1 MKETIGN
8 QKKKSR
14 KINLL
19 FHLLVLSLAVVIDLP
34 RSLASLK
41 EPAELAYYIVTR
53 IFPLI
58 VFYTCYFWLVPAYLA
73 PKKIVVFA
81 ILVFLLLNVV
91 TFMGYTILQIMHNA
105 FDGGSFHLIYR
116 LRMHFSGVMA
126 MSVAA
131 GFGTVFRIV
140 TGWFGEMQNARILGE
155 EKLRSELQ
163 LLKAQVNPHFLFN
176 TLNNIDSLIRT
187 DQAKAS
193 EALIKLS
200 SLLRYVIYDA
210 VKDKVPLKMELEH
223 IEGYIDL
230 QRLRYSRN
238 NSISF
243 EIKGDPEGKMIA
255 PVMFMPF
262 IENAFKHTTS
272 EGIARGLVVGFTIHE
287 DSIDFYCSNYLTL
300 PENTDIGGFGLENV
314 MKRLE
319 IQYPGR
325 YKLQTGSSKE
335 KYITTLTLST

>member
-1 MKETIGN
+1 MKKT
-8 QKKKSR
+8 
-14 KINLL
+14 NLL
-19 FHLLVLSLAVVIDLP
+19 FHLFVLSLAIVIDLP
-34 RSLASLK
+34 HSLASLK
-41 EPAELAYYIVTR
+41 EPAELVYYVVTR

-58 VFYTCYFWLVPAYLA
+58 VFYTCYFWIVPVYLA
-73 PKKIVVFA
+73 RKKIIAF
-81 ILVFLLLNVV
+81 ITLVFVLVNVV
-91 TFMGYTILQIMHNA
+91 TFTGYTILQLMHNV
-105 FDGGSFHLIYR
+105 FDGTGFHLFYH
-116 LRMHFSGVMA
+116 LRMHFSGVIA

-140 TGWFGEMQNARILGE
+140 TGWFDEMQNARMLEE
-155 EKLRSELQ
+155 EKLRSELM

-176 TLNNIDSLIRT
+176 TLNNIDSLIHT

-210 VKDKVPLKMELEH
+210 VKEKVPLRMELEH

-243 EIKGDPEGKMIA
+243 EIIGDPEGKMIA
-255 PVMFMPF
+255 PVLFMPF

-272 EGIARGLVVGFTIHE
+272 EGIARGLEVRFNIYE

-300 PENTDIGGFGLENV
+300 NENKGIGGFGLENV

-325 YKLQTGSSKE
+325 YNLQTGGSE
-335 KYITTLTLST
+335 DKYITTLILST

>member
-1 MKETIGN
+1 MKKT
-8 QKKKSR
+8 
-14 KINLL
+14 NLL
-19 FHLLVLSLAVVIDLP
+19 FHLFVLSLAIVIDLP
-34 RSLASLK
+34 HSMASLK
-41 EPAELAYYIVTR
+41 EPAQLSYYIVTR

-73 PKKIVVFA
+73 PKKIIAFVA
-81 ILVFLLLNVV
+81 LVFLLVNVV
-91 TFMGYTILQIMHNA
+91 TFTGYTILQVMHKA
-105 FDGGSFHLIYR
+105 FDGNTIHIFYP

-187 DQAKAS
+187 DQDRAS
-193 EALIKLS
+193 ESLIKLS

-210 VKDKVPLKMELEH
+210 VKDKVPLNLELEH

-230 QRLRYSRN
+230 QRLRYSWN

-243 EIKGDPEGKMIA
+243 KISGDPEGKMIA
-255 PVMFMPF
+255 PVIFMPF

-272 EGIARGLVVGFTIHE
+272 EGIARGLEVSFAIHE
-287 DSIDFYCSNYLTL
+287 NSVDFFCSNYLTS
-300 PENTDIGGFGLENV
+300 PENTGIGGFGLGNV
-314 MKRLE
+314 KKRLE

-325 YKLQTGSSKE
+325 YTLETGISDE
-335 KYITTLTLST
+335 RYITTLKLQI

>member
-1 MKETIGN
+1 MKKT
-8 QKKKSR
+8 
-14 KINLL
+14 NLL
-19 FHLLVLSLAVVIDLP
+19 FHLFVLSLAIVIDLP
-34 RSLASLK
+34 HSLASLK
-41 EPAELAYYIVTR
+41 EPAGLIYYTVTR
-53 IFPLI
+53 VFPLI
-58 VFYTCYFWLVPAYLA
+58 VFYTCYFWIVPAYLA
-73 PKKIVVFA
+73 RRKIIAFIA
-81 ILVFLLLNVV
+81 LVLLLVNIV
-91 TFMGYTILQIMHNA
+91 TITGYTILQIMHSV
-105 FDGGSFHLIYR
+105 FDGTGFHLFYH
-116 LRMHFSGVMA
+116 LRMHFSGVIA

-131 GFGTVFRIV
+131 GFGIVFRIV
-140 TGWFGEMQNARILGE
+140 TGWFDEMQNARILEE
-155 EKLRSELQ
+155 EKLRSELM

-176 TLNNIDSLIRT
+176 TLNNIDSLIHT
-187 DQAKAS
+187 DQPKAS

-210 VKDKVPLKMELEH
+210 VKDKVPLWMELEH

-243 EIKGDPEGKMIA
+243 EINGDPEGKMIA
-255 PVMFMPF
+255 PVLFMPF

-272 EGIARGLVVGFTIHE
+272 EGIARGLVISFNIHE

-300 PENTDIGGFGLENV
+300 SENKGIGGFGLENV

-325 YKLQTGSSKE
+325 YTLQTGSSEE

>member
-1 MKETIGN
+1 MK
-8 QKKKSR
+8 KPK
-14 KINLL
+14 LL
-19 FHLLVLSLAVVIDLP
+19 FHLFVLSLAIVIDLP
-34 RSLASLK
+34 HSFASLK
-41 EPAELAYYIVTR
+41 EPSGLIYYTVTR
-53 IFPLI
+53 VFPLI
-58 VFYTCYFWLVPAYLA
+58 VFYTCYFWIVPVFLA
-73 PKKIVVFA
+73 RKKIFA
-81 ILVFLLLNVV
+81 FIALVFLLVNLV
-91 TFMGYTILQIMHNA
+91 TFAGYTILQILHNA
-105 FDGGSFHLIYR
+105 FDGTGFHLFYHPG
-116 LRMHFSGVMA
+116 MHFSGVIA

-140 TGWFGEMQNARILGE
+140 TGWFEEMQNSRILEE
-155 EKLRSELQ
+155 EKLRSELM

-176 TLNNIDSLIRT
+176 TLNNIDSLIHS
-187 DQAKAS
+187 DSSKAS

-210 VKDKVPLKMELEH
+210 VKDKVPLRMELEH

-243 EIKGDPEGKMIA
+243 NINGDPDGKMIA
-255 PVMFMPF
+255 PVLFMPF

-272 EGIARGLVVGFTIHE
+272 EGIARGLAVRFNIHA
-287 DSIDFYCSNYLTL
+287 DSIDFFCSNYLTVS
-300 PENTDIGGFGLENV
+300 EKKHIGGFGLENA

-319 IQYPGR
+319 IQYPQR
-325 YKLQTGSSKE
+325 YKLQTGISDE

>member
-1 MKETIGN
+1 MKKT
-8 QKKKSR
+8 
-14 KINLL
+14 NLL
-19 FHLLVLSLAVVIDLP
+19 FHLFVLSLAIVIDLP
-34 RSLASLK
+34 HSLASLK
-41 EPAELAYYIVTR
+41 EPAELTYYIVTR
-53 IFPLI
+53 VFPLV

-73 PKKIVVFA
+73 PKKIIAFA
-81 ILVFLLLNVV
+81 TLVFLLVNVV
-91 TFMGYTILQIMHNA
+91 TFTGYTILQIVHNA
-105 FDGGSFHLIYR
+105 FDGRGFQLFYG
-116 LRMHFSGVMA
+116 LRMHFSGVIA
-126 MSVAA
+126 MCVAA

-155 EKLRSELQ
+155 EKLRSELM

-176 TLNNIDSLIRT
+176 TLNNIDSLILT

-243 EIKGDPEGKMIA
+243 EIDGDPEGKMIA
-255 PVMFMPF
+255 PVIFMPF

-272 EGIARGLVVGFTIHE
+272 EGIARGLEVRFNIHE

-300 PENTDIGGFGLENV
+300 SENPEIGGFGLENV
-314 MKRLE
+314 TKRLE
-319 IQYPGR
+319 IQYQGR
-325 YKLQTGSSKE
+325 YKLQTGSSHE
-335 KYITTLTLST
+335 KYITMLTLSI

>member
-1 MKETIGN
+1 MKKT
-8 QKKKSR
+8 
-14 KINLL
+14 NLL
-19 FHLLVLSLAVVIDLP
+19 FHLFVLSLAIVIDLP
-34 RSLASLK
+34 HSLASLK
-41 EPAELAYYIVTR
+41 EPAGLTYYLVTR

-58 VFYTCYFWLVPAYLA
+58 VFYTCYFWIVPVYLGR
-73 PKKIVVFA
+73 KKIIAF
-81 ILVFLLLNVV
+81 ITLVFLLVNVV
-91 TFMGYTILQIMHNA
+91 TFAGYTILQIMHNV
-105 FDGGSFHLIYR
+105 FDGTGFHLFYH
-116 LRMHFSGVMA
+116 LRMHLSGVIA

-140 TGWFGEMQNARILGE
+140 TGWFEEMQNARTLGE
-155 EKLRSELQ
+155 EKLRSELM

-176 TLNNIDSLIRT
+176 TLNNIDSLIHS

-210 VKDKVPLKMELEH
+210 VKDKVPLRMELEH

-230 QRLRYSRN
+230 QRLRYNRN

-243 EIKGDPEGKMIA
+243 EITGNPDGRIIA
-255 PVMFMPF
+255 PVLFMPF

-272 EGIARGLVVGFTIHE
+272 EGIARGLVIRFNIYE

-300 PENTDIGGFGLENV
+300 SENKGIGGFGLQNA

-319 IQYPGR
+319 MQYPGR
-325 YKLQTGSSKE
+325 YKLQTGSSEE
-335 KYITTLTLST
+335 KYITTLTLNT

>member
-1 MKETIGN
+1 MKKT
-8 QKKKSR
+8 
-14 KINLL
+14 NLL
-19 FHLLVLSLAVVIDLP
+19 FHLFVLSLAIVIDLP
-34 RSLASLK
+34 NSLASLG
-41 EPAELAYYIVTR
+41 ERGWFIYYTVTR

-73 PKKIVVFA
+73 RKKIIVFIA
-81 ILVFLLLNVV
+81 LVFLLVNVV
-91 TFMGYTILQIMHNA
+91 AFAGYIFLEIAHIIVEKT
-105 FDGGSFHLIYR
+105 GFHLFYN
-116 LRMHFSGVMA
+116 LKMHFSGAIA

-131 GFGTVFRIV
+131 GFGIVFRIV
-140 TGWFGEMQNARILGE
+140 TGWFDEMQNARIMEE
-155 EKLRSELQ
+155 EKLRSELM

-176 TLNNIDSLIRT
+176 TLNNIDSLIHT
-187 DQAKAS
+187 DQVKAS

-243 EIKGDPEGKMIA
+243 EINGNPSGKMIA
-255 PVMFMPF
+255 PALFMPF

-272 EGIARGLVVGFTIHE
+272 EGIASGLVVRFNIHD

-300 PENTDIGGFGLENV
+300 SENTGKGGFGLENV

-325 YKLQTGSSKE
+325 YTLQTGSSDE

>member
-1 MKETIGN
+1 MK
-8 QKKKSR
+8 KP
-14 KINLL
+14 NLL
-19 FHLLVLSLAVVIDLP
+19 FHLFVLSLAIVIDLP
-34 RSLASLK
+34 HSLASLK
-41 EPAELAYYIVTR
+41 EPAELTYYVVTR

-58 VFYTCYFWLVPAYLA
+58 VFYTCYFWIVPVYLA
-73 PKKIVVFA
+73 RRKIIAF
-81 ILVFLLLNVV
+81 ILLVFLLVNIV
-91 TFMGYTILQIMHNA
+91 TFTGYTILQMVHNV
-105 FDGGSFHLIYR
+105 FDKTGFHLFYH
-116 LRMHFSGVMA
+116 LRMHLSGVIA

-140 TGWFGEMQNARILGE
+140 TGWFDEMQNARILEE
-155 EKLRSELQ
+155 EKLRSELM

-176 TLNNIDSLIRT
+176 TLNNIDSLIHT

-210 VKDKVPLKMELEH
+210 VKDKVPLRMELEH

-243 EIKGDPEGKMIA
+243 EINGDPEGKMIA
-255 PVMFMPF
+255 PVLFMPF

-272 EGIARGLVVGFTIHE
+272 EGIARGLDVRFNIHD

-300 PENTDIGGFGLENV
+300 SENTGIGGFGLENV
-314 MKRLE
+314 IKRLE

-325 YKLQTGSSKE
+325 YTLQTGSSDE
-335 KYITTLTLST
+335 KYITTLILST